1 LRIDSQWSQKM
12 TMQQAGPETTLFIV
26 DDDAWIRQ
34 ALSVVFTQEGYQVS
48 DFADGNAFLAAAR
61 THTPSCILLDVH
73 MPGRSGINVLK
84 DLDAQHYGAPIFI
97 ISAQG
102 EIPLAVDAIKA
113 GAFDFIEKP
122 FDPDSVVARVRRA
135 IAEWK
140 RPSAN
145 GHDGQ
150 HSLTFSGEGRLTP
163 REREVLSQ
171 IASGA
176 SNREAGDHLAISPR
190 TVEVHRARIM
200 GKLGARNAADLVRI
214 VLTTGRREQVQGP

>member
-1 LRIDSQWSQKM
+1 M
-12 TMQQAGPETTLFIV
+12 TMQHDPTASTLFIV

-48 DFADGNAFLAAAR
+48 GFADGNAFLAAAR
-61 THTPSCILLDVH
+61 NHTPSCILLDVH
-73 MPGRSGINVLK
+73 MPGRSGLNVLK

-122 FDPDSVVARVRRA
+122 FDPNAVVARVRRA
-135 IAEWK
+135 IAEWT
-140 RPSAN
+140 RPATN
-145 GHDGQ
+145 GDDTQ
-150 HSLTFSGEGRLTP
+150 YQPAFSGQERLTP
-163 REREVLSQ
+163 RERQVLSQ
-171 IASGA
+171 IAGGS
-176 SNREAGDHLAISPR
+176 SNREAAQQLAISPR

-200 GKLGARNAADLVRI
+200 DKLGAKNAADLVRI
-214 VLTTGRREQVQGP
+214 VMTHDRREQVHGP